1 MRRSPLPFTVIVIM
15 ESAWSRKLLSRWRCL
30 GLGSTLLPLAILL
43 SIATVS
49 SISVPIKV
57 SITVV
62 AGSISAVAITRHAL
76 RGVAFLE
83 ACSDHL
89 RAIDGVESTAS
100 SPPPSIAL
108 SLGVILV
115 SRIIFEVVVSLA
127 SSVSAH
133 RVLSFCPLAG
143 DLHEVTGGGGT
154 DAPKFFPE
162 IFSKE
167 TVNESID
174 CPLF

>member
-1 MRRSPLPFTVIVIM
+1 
-15 ESAWSRKLLSRWRCL
+15 
-30 GLGSTLLPLAILL
+30 LL
-43 SIATVS
+43 SITTVS

-62 AGSISAVAITRHAL
+62 AGSISAVAIARHAL
-76 RGVAFLE
+76 RGIAFLE

-89 RAIDGVESTAS
+89 RAIDDVESTAS

-108 SLGVILV
+108 SLGIVLV
-115 SRIIFEVVVSLA
+115 FRFIFGIIVSLA
-127 SSVSAH
+127 SSVSAYGI
-133 RVLSFCPLAG
+133 LSFCPLVG
-143 DLHEVTGGGGT
+143 DLHKVTGGGRT

-167 TVNESID
+167 TVNKGID